1 MMKKHT
7 VRIVV
12 MTTAF
17 MLNSCLALQSL
28 QPVEALLQQPSVKSR
43 LILENA
49 IGDLLNSQPIKLADN
64 VFLQKSTV
72 IIDRRQPRDNRGNLL
87 DGREMRQGDTVSLF
101 TEGGKCYVKHDQS
114 GNIKLVDKIDCN
126 AK

>member
-1 MMKKHT
+1 
-7 VRIVV
+7 
-12 MTTAF
+12 
-17 MLNSCLALQSL
+17 MLNSCLAIQSL

-64 VFLQKSTV
+64 AFLQKSTV
-72 IIDRRQPRDNRGNLL
+72 IISRRQPKDSSGNLL
-87 DGREMRQGDTVSLF
+87 DGREMRQADTFSLF

-114 GNIKLVDKIDCN
+114 GNIKLLDNIKCN
-126 AK
+126 TK